1 MSRREFDKRVRAQ
14 AAERAKGHCERCATK
29 LMAGSYH
36 YDHITPDGLGGE
48 PTLEN
53 CQVLC
58 LTCHKGKTVS
68 EDNPRMQKA
77 DRIRKKHVY
86 GIRPKSRFPGSKDSP
101 FKKRIDGS
109 VVRR

>member
-1 MSRREFDKRVRAQ
+1 MRREFDNRTKAK
-14 AAERAKGHCERCATK
+14 AADRAKGRCERCGNK
-29 LMAGSYH
+29 LKAGSYH

-58 LTCHKGKTVS
+58 LTCHKGKTVR
-68 EDNPRMQKA
+68 EDNPRMVKA
-77 DRIRKKHVY
+77 DAQRKKHLY
-86 GIRPKSRFPGSKDSP
+86 GIRPKSRLPGSKDSP
-101 FKKRIDGS
+101 FKIKLDGS